1 VPFNDEFVRRGM
13 APDFVD
19 DLKARILAVEQA
31 VEGRAQAWAA
41 RVTATA
47 GLAAAAQMGIE
58 AVREL
63 DRIVRNIYADNEAEL
78 AAWESASHVE
88 RAPRR
93 AEEEAPPA
101 PPAPA
106 GG

>member
-1 VPFNDEFVRRGM
+1 M

-31 VEGRAQAWAA
+31 ADGQAEAWGLRVEATANLAEAA
-41 RVTATA
+41 RQ
-47 GLAAAAQMGIE
+47 GFE

-63 DRIVRNIYADNEAEL
+63 DAIVRNIYRDNEAEL
-78 AAWESASHVE
+78 AAWESASHVD

-93 AEEEAPPA
+93 AEEEVEEAPPA

-106 GG
+106 HG